1 MQTLSIEPG
10 TANDC
15 YECAQL
21 LVEHLRELGV
31 DASAKA
37 LARVSEDVANDPAR
51 GFILVARENGRVVG
65 LAYVATILSMEHCGP
80 VAWIEELYVSPDHRQ
95 RGIGTAL
102 MTEVLK
108 RAREAGIVAIDLEVD
123 ARQSRAIAFYQRIGF
138 RSLDR
143 SRWVKELTD

>member
-1 MQTLSIEPG
+1 MQTFSIEPG

-15 YECAQL
+15 CECAQL

-31 DASAKA
+31 HASAQA

-51 GFILVARENGRVVG
+51 GLILVARENGRVVG
-65 LAYVATILSMEHCGP
+65 VAYVATILSMDHCGL
-80 VAWIEELYVSPDHRQ
+80 VAWLEELYVSPDYRH

-102 MTEVLK
+102 ITEVLK
-108 RAREAGIVAIDLEVD
+108 QAREAGIVAIDLEVD
-123 ARQSRAIAFYQRIGF
+123 SRQSRAIAFYQQIGF

-143 SRWVKELTD
+143 SRWVKELKE